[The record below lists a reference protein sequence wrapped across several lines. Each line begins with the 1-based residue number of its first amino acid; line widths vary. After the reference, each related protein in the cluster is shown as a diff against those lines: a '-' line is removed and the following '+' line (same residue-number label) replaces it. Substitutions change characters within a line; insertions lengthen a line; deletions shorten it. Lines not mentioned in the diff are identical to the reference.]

1 MVQISAEKRSNKK
14 QNSSTACIKKKDCV
28 QLIAERFLQM
38 FNIWPPAVWLQIC
51 L

>member
-14 QNSSTACIKKKDCV
+14 QNSSTACIKKDCV